1 MGARHRAVRSAAAKA
16 STAAA
21 SQMTANRTSR
31 QIMPTKKNAGGMN
44 ASSAVASPSES
55 ERHAAM
61 SASVPKASQYT
72 AAVSRNMLDGPGAIG
87 SISRHS
93 TAIAGDCQSP
103 KRQAMASA

>member
-21 SQMTANRTSR
+21 SQMTANKTSR
-31 QIMPTKKNAGGMN
+31 QIMPTKKNAGGMV
-44 ASSAVASPSES
+44 AGSAVASRSQG
-55 ERHAAM
+55 ERRAAR
-61 SASVPKASQYT
+61 SASGPKESQYT

-87 SISRHS
+87 SISRQS

-103 KRQAMASA
+103 KRQAMASV